1 MAGEFKVA
9 NSVIEQ
15 TLNEAETDNGMSRDA
30 MANALQSALITEMLK
45 SRPAADVRQNI
56 EFLLEN
62 ADSEFMVVTRGC

>member
-9 NSVIEQ
+9 NTAIEQ
-15 TLNEAETDNGMSRDA
+15 TLNEADADKGMSRDA

-45 SRPAADVRQNI
+45 NRSAADIRQNI

-62 ADSEFMVVTRGC
+62 ADSDFMVVTRGC

>member
-9 NSVIEQ
+9 NAAIEQ
-15 TLNEAETDNGMSRDA
+15 TLTEADNDKGMSRDA

-45 SRPAADVRQNI
+45 NRSATDVRQNI

>member
-15 TLNEAETDNGMSRDA
+15 ALNDADSDKGMSRDA
-30 MANALQSALITEMLK
+30 MANALQSALINEMLK
-45 SRPAADVRQNI
+45 TRSAADVRQNI